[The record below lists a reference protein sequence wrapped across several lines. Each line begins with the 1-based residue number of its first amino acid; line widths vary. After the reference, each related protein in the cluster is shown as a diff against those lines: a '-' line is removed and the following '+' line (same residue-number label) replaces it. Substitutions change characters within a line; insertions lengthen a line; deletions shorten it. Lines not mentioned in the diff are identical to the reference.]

1 VTAPG
6 AVGGT
11 IGAVEQ
17 TLQETGIEIPINGS
31 GSPVE
36 EITGGLL
43 GGN

>member
-17 TLQETGIEIPINGS
+17 TLQEVGAQVPINGS

-36 EITGGLL
+36 QVTDALL